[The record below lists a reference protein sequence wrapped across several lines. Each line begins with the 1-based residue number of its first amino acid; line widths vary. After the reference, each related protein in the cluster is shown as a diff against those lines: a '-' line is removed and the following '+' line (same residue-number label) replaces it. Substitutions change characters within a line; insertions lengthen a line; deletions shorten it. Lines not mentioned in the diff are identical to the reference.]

1 MKKSIRLMRADSSAW
16 ERINPVIADGEPVIE
31 RTAAG
36 SVRIKIGNGKDRF
49 ASLPSLLGDTVKTDA
64 AIIELSGGKS
74 FRLGTVPALHLVM
87 PKVYDDEFS
96 CEVSFDSGVDATE
109 FSVSEGIRFS
119 GDGVADEELMPIPKT
134 HYTLFI
140 WYDGSFQGIVR
151 GIPNE

>member
-1 MKKSIRLMRADSSAW
+1 MRADSACW
-16 ERINPVIADGEPVIE
+16 QRTNPVIPDGEPVIE

-36 SVRIKIGNGKDRF
+36 SVRIKIGNGTDRYS
-49 ASLPSLLGDTVKTDA
+49 ALPSLLGDAVKA
-64 AIIELSGGKS
+64 SGSQIQLAGGKS
-74 FRLGTVPALHLVM
+74 FRLGTVPALHLSL
-87 PKVYDDEFS
+87 PKIHDEDFF

-109 FSVSEGIRFS
+109 FSTSEHIRFS
-119 GDGVADEELMPIPKT
+119 GDGVADEELMPIAKT